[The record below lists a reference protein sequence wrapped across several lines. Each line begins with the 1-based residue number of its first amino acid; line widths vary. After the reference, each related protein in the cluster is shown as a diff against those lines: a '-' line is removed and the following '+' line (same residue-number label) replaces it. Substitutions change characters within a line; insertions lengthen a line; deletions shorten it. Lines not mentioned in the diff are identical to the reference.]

1 MSTLAYAQLTTTR
14 DVAPPQ
20 TSTSTSPPGMK
31 SYVDV
36 LAALVPTEVLTLH
49 GLMLSVTTKVDK
61 VGTKIT
67 DPGALF
73 WALLGLLVVSAG
85 LYAIPRVLAKKWDN
99 FDWCRIVIPPLALIG
114 WMILQRSTGFDAA
127 VQGRNLDVSD

>member
-67 DPGALF
+67 DPGA
-73 WALLGLLVVSAG
+73 
-85 LYAIPRVLAKKWDN
+85 ID
-99 FDWCRIVIPPLALIG
+99 
-114 WMILQRSTGFDAA
+114 
-127 VQGRNLDVSD
+127 